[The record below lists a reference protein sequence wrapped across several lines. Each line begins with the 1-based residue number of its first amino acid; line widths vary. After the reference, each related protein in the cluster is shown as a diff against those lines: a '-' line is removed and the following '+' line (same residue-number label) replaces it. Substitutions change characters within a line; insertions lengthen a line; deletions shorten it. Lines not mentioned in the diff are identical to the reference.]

1 MPSTTI
7 FGWAMPIVGGSNNA
21 WGAAANDMFEQMD
34 TDVGAINDTAD
45 AALPKAG
52 GAMTGDIDMAGNEI
66 QNAVVTDLSV
76 PGFDIGAPVDV
87 TVTGSISTFAATL
100 DLSLGS
106 AFLLDG
112 FTPSAN
118 AILTLT
124 FTNRPVSVSK
134 VVFVAINP
142 TGSLGV
148 SVEIVAGGLAWALP
162 IGDVS
167 SIGAGTSPAAIAV
180 MILGS

>member
-1 MPSTTI
+1 MATTI
-7 FGWAMPIVGGSNNA
+7 FGWATPVVGGANNS
-21 WGAAANDMFEQMD
+21 WGGALNDMFEQMD
-34 TDVGAINDTAD
+34 TDVGAIKDTAD

-134 VVFVAINP
+134 AVFVAINP

-167 SIGAGTSPAAIAV
+167 SIGVGTTAAIAV